1 MKWHAVP
8 NSDDDDDDD
17 DDDPSTI
24 YTVMKNFV
32 SVCL

>member
-1 MKWHAVP
+1 MKWYAVP
-8 NSDDDDDDD
+8 NNDDDDDD